1 MRIGIISDTHGLL
14 RREVIEGLQGVDH
27 IIHAGDIDKKEV
39 LDELEKIALL
49 TAVRGNAGK
58 DWAVYLPE
66 KALLEFEGNKIYV
79 IHNKGKIDDFI
90 MDLPIIIYGHSHKY
104 SLTTKKNGQV
114 WFNPGCCGK
123 RKPDQEVSFAILEIR
138 GKGNFSFEKKIVRT
152 ESSTSS
158 LPKNIDSIISK
169 AMKFSDKGVSHE
181 EIAAK
186 LKISEDLAEQI
197 CRMYFTHPGV
207 DVAGILQRISN

>member
-1 MRIGIISDTHGLL
+1 MRIGIVSDTHGLL

-39 LDELEKIALL
+39 LDELEKIAPV
-49 TAVRGNAGK
+49 TAVRGNADK

-66 KALLEFEGNKIYV
+66 KALLEFEGNRIYV

-90 MDLPIIIYGHSHKY
+90 MDFPIIIYGHSHKY
-104 SLTTKKNGQV
+104 SMVEKDGQI

-138 GKGNFSFEKKIVRT
+138 GKSDFSFEKKNVKT
-152 ESSTSS
+152 GGSTSS
-158 LPKNIDSIISK
+158 FPKNIDSIISK
-169 AMKFSDKGVSHE
+169 VMKLSDKGASHK
-181 EIAAK
+181 EIAEK